1 MQVQLKEFFVTFL
14 GDCHSIYS
22 SQIKEVFHMSGEYEI
37 GFPLVVILFILLIV
51 IGAICWNVSDGT
63 YYGSGAFC

>member
-1 MQVQLKEFFVTFL
+1 
-14 GDCHSIYS
+14 
-22 SQIKEVFHMSGEYEI
+22 MSGEYEI